1 MDTSESSAEPQD
13 PLEKD
18 HSAVPPR
25 RRGPRRWAMD
35 TRPLRRPAY
44 RRLWSSTIVTAVGS
58 QLTAVA
64 VPKQI
69 YDITHSSAWVGA
81 ASLAGLLP
89 LVVFAL
95 WGGAVADSMDRRKLL
110 LITNSGIAVT
120 SVLFWLQAVTGLA
133 SVAVLMVLLAVQQA
147 FWGLNAP
154 ARNASIARLVPAEE
168 LTAAN
173 ALGSTVMQ
181 TGQVVGPL
189 LAGVLIPVI
198 GLAELYLIDA
208 LALCV
213 TVWAVLRLPALPPLA
228 APGGSVKRRAGVR
241 EIADGFRYI
250 ALHKVLLLSFLA
262 DIIAMVFG
270 MPRALFPQLAGETY
284 GSYGEG
290 LALGLLFA
298 AIPIGAVAGGLFSG
312 TFSRARRHGWM
323 VIGAVVAW
331 GAAITGF
338 GLSGSLW
345 LAVAFLALAGVADMV
360 SMVFRGAIL
369 LSAASDEMRGRMQGV
384 FTVVVAGG
392 PRLADVLHG
401 TAGSAF
407 GARTAIV
414 GGGLLVVALMVGLA
428 LLVPALRRYRV

>member
-1 MDTSESSAEPQD
+1 MDTSESSAEPQG
-13 PLEKD
+13 PLEQAP
-18 HSAVPPR
+18 SAVPTR
-25 RRGPRRWAMD
+25 RRGLRRWAMD

-120 SVLFWLQAVTGLA
+120 SVLFWLQAVTGLE

-213 TVWAVLRLPALPPLA
+213 TVWAVVRLPALPPLA
-228 APGGSVKRRAGVR
+228 APGGTVKRRAGVR

-338 GLSGSLW
+338 GLSDSLW
-345 LAVAFLALAGVADMV
+345 LAVAFLAIAGVADMV
-360 SMVFRGAIL
+360 SMVF
-369 LSAASDEMRGRMQGV
+369 
-384 FTVVVAGG
+384 
-392 PRLADVLHG
+392 
-401 TAGSAF
+401 
-407 GARTAIV
+407 
-414 GGGLLVVALMVGLA
+414 
-428 LLVPALRRYRV
+428 